1 VPFSAAA
8 AAAAVTLRLAV
19 IACGEARRER
29 SPRASRRR
37 PRKRSP
43 AGRIASGLEE
53 ETAAAVEYMA
63 TASAG
68 GELGRSAEVAEV
80 VYEASRV
87 ADAARLGGACG
98 FWRRAEDSK
107 KGRDDAHARSEMGNI
122 NILLLQYP
130 LHLITFFLKTIF
142 FLIWKQRN
150 NYIFSLSNSFQGW
163 KDGFLKE
170 AWLQAHRIKLD
181 K

>member
-1 VPFSAAA
+1 VWVLETGGGFEE
-8 AAAAVTLRLAV
+8 
-19 IACGEARRER
+19 GE
-29 SPRASRRR
+29 
-37 PRKRSP
+37 
-43 AGRIASGLEE
+43 
-53 ETAAAVEYMA
+53 
-63 TASAG
+63 
-68 GELGRSAEVAEV
+68 
-80 VYEASRV
+80 
-87 ADAARLGGACG
+87 
-98 FWRRAEDSK
+98 
-107 KGRDDAHARSEMGNI
+107 GRDDTHARSEMGNI